1 MRMTKRNKELLR
13 LYLRERREG
22 NRASNAL
29 HAARTRQEWSRHE
42 VAEYSSGEPIDAKR
56 GDVRLRIV
64 PDDCADFDDLCGD
77 TFNPVVNSDIPE
89 SRLERERKE
98 FEDKVNRD
106 GVWGVIG
113 EYFDG
118 EVWHQSDS
126 CFGFVGDDWKRSGYD
141 VDIMAQTLA
150 SARAVKVCR
159 CCKRPKIRKA
169 RLSQ

>member
-42 VAEYSSGEPIDAKR
+42 VAEYSSGQPINAKR

-77 TFNPVVNSDIPE
+77 TFNPVLNSHILE
-89 SRLERERKE
+89 SRLVRERKE
-98 FEDKVNRD
+98 FEERVSRD
-106 GVWGVIG
+106 GVWGIQG
-113 EYFDG
+113 QFFDG
-118 EVWHQSDS
+118 EQWHTADAVY
-126 CFGFVGDDWKRSGYD
+126 GFVGDDWRRSGYD
-141 VDIMAQTLA
+141 CEIMAETLEQ
-150 SARAVKVCR
+150 ARAVKVCR
-159 CCKRPKIRKA
+159 CCKRPVIRKA